1 MVGCSQMEEKIVF
14 EGIFKEFSKGQ
25 RRILA
30 VKDFNL
36 SVREHE
42 FLVLV
47 GPSGCGKSTVLH
59 MAAGLVSPSQG
70 RVLLDGR
77 PITGPGPDRGVVF
90 QQFALFPWK
99 TVYENIEFGLKYQDR
114 SPKERK
120 EIVESYLRLMGL
132 EEFAHSY
139 PHELSGGMKQRVAI
153 ARSYAINP
161 SVLLMDEPFAALD
174 AQTRIVM
181 QEELIKLWKRDKPTV
196 IFITHSVDE
205 AVYLGDRVVVMT
217 KRPGTSKCVIPIT
230 GSTGTGDWREQPID
244 DVMAS
249 PRFSELKVEI
259 WRLVRAEMDA
269 SQDTKNH

>member
-1 MVGCSQMEEKIVF
+1 MEEKIKF
-14 EGIFKEFSKGQ
+14 DGIFKEFSKGH
-25 RRILA
+25 RRVLA
-30 VKDFNL
+30 VKDFTC

-47 GPSGCGKSTVLH
+47 GPSGCGKSTLLH
-59 MAAGLVSPSQG
+59 MAAGLVIPSRG
-70 RVLLDGR
+70 RVLLDGQ

-99 TVYENIEFGLKYQDR
+99 TVFENIEFGLKYQNR
-114 SPKERK
+114 SQQERK
-120 EIVESYLRLMGL
+120 EIVGEYLRLMGL
-132 EEFAHSY
+132 EEFAQSY

-153 ARSYAINP
+153 ARAYAINP

-181 QEELIKLWKRDKPTV
+181 QEELIKLWERDKPTV

-217 KRPGTSKCVIPIT
+217 KRPGTAKTVIDIT
-230 GSTGTGDWREQPID
+230 GSAGTGGWREQPID
-244 DVMAS
+244 EVMAS
-249 PRFSELKVEI
+249 PRYNELKLEI
-259 WRLVRAEMDA
+259 WRLVRAEMEGA
-269 SQDTKNH
+269 QVGQSGA